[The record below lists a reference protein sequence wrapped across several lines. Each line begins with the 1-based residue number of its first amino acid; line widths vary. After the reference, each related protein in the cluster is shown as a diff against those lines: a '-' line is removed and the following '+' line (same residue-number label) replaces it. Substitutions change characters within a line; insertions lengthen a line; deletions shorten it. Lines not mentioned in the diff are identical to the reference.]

1 MGQETVATLYVRTKT
16 WPGILLAGRASD
28 AAERRAGGQR
38 VVRPGVGGPRAPIAV
53 GRAPARWR
61 DVRAPVRRR
70 DARAPARRRD
80 VRAPARWRD
89 VRALARRR
97 DVPVR
102 GPAVAGAL
110 EPENGAR
117 LPGLVSRRAL

>member
-38 VVRPGVGGPRAPIAV
+38 VVRAGVGGPRAPIAV
-53 GRAPARWR
+53 GRAPARW
-61 DVRAPVRRR
+61 
-70 DARAPARRRD
+70 RD

-117 LPGLVSRRAL
+117 LPGLG